1 MATYGTL
8 VRITQQVTGIHLN
21 KAQHSSPVIEVCVVA
36 SHLSARETK
45 AGDLEAQSQRG
56 LKTKPKHRIPSS

>member
-21 KAQHSSPVIEVCVVA
+21 KAQHSSPEIEVWCGGF
-36 SHLSARETK
+36 SSQCQ
-45 AGDLEAQSQRG
+45 GD
-56 LKTKPKHRIPSS
+56 